1 MDNIDKYD
9 LVFDIIEHPDR
20 YTAEQLTE
28 IMSDPETKGIY
39 TLLCKTDSA
48 AEAHKRRVD
57 VDAEWESFADRHLRS
72 RRPKFVLFAQNRAAS
87 IATFALTS
95 LAAVA
100 VGIAVSVNVTD
111 NSHKIDDT
119 GTEQAA
125 TTATSISSDSIKT
138 RTDSVAA
145 ATILFDNA
153 TLGDIMDAV
162 SKMYDV
168 EVKFVNNDAASMR
181 LYFKLN
187 PGHSLDETV
196 ERLNTF
202 EQINIT
208 VNGSTLTID

>member
-9 LVFDIIEHPDR
+9 LVFDIIEHPDL
-20 YTAEQLTE
+20 YTAEQLAE
-28 IMSDPETKGIY
+28 IMSDPETKEIY

-48 AEAHKRRVD
+48 TEAHKRRVD
-57 VDAEWESFADRHLRS
+57 VDAEWRSFADRHLRS
-72 RRPKFVLFAQNRAAS
+72 RRPKFALFAQNRAAS

-100 VGIAVSVNVTD
+100 VGIAVSVSVTD
-111 NSHKIDDT
+111 RRDNTAPQDIQPTMS
-119 GTEQAA
+119 A
-125 TTATSISSDSIKT
+125 TTSLIP
-138 RTDSVAA
+138 DSVTAEA
-145 ATILFDNA
+145 DSLATGAILFDDA
-153 TLGDIMDAV
+153 TLGDIMEAV
-162 SKMYDV
+162 CRIYNV
-168 EVKFVNNDAASMR
+168 EVKFGNKDAAALR

>member
-1 MDNIDKYD
+1 MGNIDKYD

-20 YTAEQLTE
+20 YTAEQLAE
-28 IMSDPETKGIY
+28 IISDPETKEIY

-48 AEAHKRRVD
+48 AEVHKRRVD
-57 VDAEWESFADRHLRS
+57 VDAEWRSFADRHLRS
-72 RRPKFVLFAQNRAAS
+72 RRPKFALFAQNRAAS

-100 VGIAVSVNVTD
+100 VGIAVTVSVTD

-119 GTEQAA
+119 GTEHAA
-125 TTATSISSDSIKT
+125 TTATSISSDSIKI

-153 TLGDIMDAV
+153 TLRDIMDAV

-168 EVKFVNNDAASMR
+168 EVKFGNNDAASLR

-187 PGHSLDETV
+187 PEHSLDETV

>member
-20 YTAEQLTE
+20 YTAEQLAE
-28 IMSDPETKGIY
+28 IMSDPETKEIY

-57 VDAEWESFADRHLRS
+57 VDAEWRSFADRHLRS
-72 RRPKFVLFAQNRAAS
+72 RRPKFALFAQNRAAS

-100 VGIAVSVNVTD
+100 VGIAVTVSVTD
-111 NSHKIDDT
+111 NSHNTDLT
-119 GTEQAA
+119 GPEQAA
-125 TTATSISSDSIKT
+125 TTATSVSSDSIKI

-153 TLGDIMDAV
+153 TLRDIMDAV

-168 EVKFVNNDAASMR
+168 EVKFVNNDAASLR

>member
-20 YTAEQLTE
+20 YTAEQLAE
-28 IMSDPETKGIY
+28 IISDPETKEIY

-48 AEAHKRRVD
+48 AEAHKRIVD
-57 VDAEWESFADRHLRS
+57 VDAEWRSFADRHLRS
-72 RRPKFVLFAQNRAAS
+72 RRPGFAFFAQNRAAS

-100 VGIAVSVNVTD
+100 VGIAVTVSVTD
-111 NSHKIDDT
+111 NSHNTDLT

-125 TTATSISSDSIKT
+125 TTTTSISSDSLKI

-153 TLGDIMDAV
+153 TLRDIMDAV

-168 EVKFVNNDAASMR
+168 EVKFVNNDAASLR

>member
-20 YTAEQLTE
+20 YTAEQLAE
-28 IMSDPETKGIY
+28 IMSDPETKEIY

-48 AEAHKRRVD
+48 AEAHRRRVD
-57 VDAEWESFADRHLRS
+57 VDAEWGSFADGHLRS
-72 RRPKFVLFAQNRAAS
+72 RRPKFALFAQNRAAS

-100 VGIAVSVNVTD
+100 VGIAVSVSVTD
-111 NSHKIDDT
+111 RRDNTAPQDIQPTMS
-119 GTEQAA
+119 A
-125 TTATSISSDSIKT
+125 TTSLIP
-138 RTDSVAA
+138 DSVTAEA
-145 ATILFDNA
+145 DSLATGAILFDDA
-153 TLGDIMDAV
+153 TLRDIMDAV

-168 EVKFVNNDAASMR
+168 EVKFGNNDAASLR

-187 PGHSLDETV
+187 PEHTLDETV